1 MKTIDWELKVGLF
14 KGLLLG
20 VRHYY
25 RSDESG
31 DYKEE
36 DIVIILER
44 ALNDQDNGLGRMK
57 LDFHSDAFLHIAN
70 NTVLYGLSL
79 HAKIL

>member
-36 DIVIILER
+36 DIVIYIGMVQVILTKIK
-44 ALNDQDNGLGRMK
+44 LNVKKYEYKRKDGRN
-57 LDFHSDAFLHIAN
+57 AR
-70 NTVLYGLSL
+70 TRG
-79 HAKIL
+79 

>member
-36 DIVIILER
+36 DIVIYIGMVQVSLTKIK
-44 ALNDQDNGLGRMK
+44 LNVK
-57 LDFHSDAFLHIAN
+57 
-70 NTVLYGLSL
+70 
-79 HAKIL
+79 